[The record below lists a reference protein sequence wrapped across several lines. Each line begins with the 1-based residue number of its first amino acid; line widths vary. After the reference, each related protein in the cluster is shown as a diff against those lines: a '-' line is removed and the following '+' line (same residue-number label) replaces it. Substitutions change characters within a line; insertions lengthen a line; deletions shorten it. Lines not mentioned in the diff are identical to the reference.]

1 MNSYSVKLKHFAAL
15 MLMSL
20 SILCYESTGSNK
32 RKDLKIS
39 YTTES
44 LWNTH
49 TLENIQEK
57 YNLVL

>member
-32 RKDLKIS
+32 RRFKNKLHDWVFIKYPHIGKYS
-39 YTTES
+39 R
-44 LWNTH
+44 
-49 TLENIQEK
+49 K